1 MPTLIARQAAQSRPE
16 GEKTKGAVR
25 ARADRRIRINMGPGG
40 EGWGPALVEPLMPV
54 DAGM

>member
-1 MPTLIARQAAQSRPE
+1 MFTAQHGHE
-16 GEKTKGAVR
+16 QVALVLHEAGAVLS
-25 ARADRRIRINMGPGG
+25 NMGPGG